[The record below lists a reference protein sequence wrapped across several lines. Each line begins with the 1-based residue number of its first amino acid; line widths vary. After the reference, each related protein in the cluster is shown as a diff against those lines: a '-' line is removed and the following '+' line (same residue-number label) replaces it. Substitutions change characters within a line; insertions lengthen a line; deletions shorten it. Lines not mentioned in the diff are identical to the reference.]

1 MWIGGTELRVWDML
15 AGGRLLAKVSQHY
28 KDITCMQLAS
38 NGKRL
43 LTGGLDRHAKIY
55 DVQSYQVVHTL
66 DFPSPVLSLGIT
78 VRTDPLC
85 PSHFVLERYAD
96 KIYSQKIYSSEDL
109 LYRRLSSWNTF
120 YFFSWYIT
128 FHYYSM

>member
-1 MWIGGTELRVWDML
+1 MKILIGGTELRVWDML

-28 KDITCMQLAS
+28 KDITCLQLAS
-38 NGKRL
+38 SGKRL

-78 VRTDPLC
+78 VRTNPL
-85 PSHFVLERYAD
+85 
-96 KIYSQKIYSSEDL
+96 
-109 LYRRLSSWNTF
+109 
-120 YFFSWYIT
+120 YFLI
-128 FHYYSM
+128 

>member
-1 MWIGGTELRVWDML
+1 ML

-28 KDITCMQLAS
+28 KDITCLQLAS

-78 VRTDPLC
+78 VRTMSL
-85 PSHFVLERYAD
+85 FWLVKKIAD
-96 KIYSQKIYSSEDL
+96 TRVFS
-109 LYRRLSSWNTF
+109 LSS
-120 YFFSWYIT
+120 
-128 FHYYSM
+128 